1 MARALQKRI
10 YTETEMRCLLLLLL
24 PCCCCILQSAA
35 GETDLSQLSSES
47 ASKVLEDSST
57 ESIHLAELWSKLR
70 ARDARQTM
78 TTPRP
83 PKPTS
88 DKEFERKVRRVL
100 RRQGLLRKQLA
111 ETVVE
116 AFARNKYQ
124 LLRLDEM
131 MHSAALGHDI
141 AYSNI

>member
-1 MARALQKRI
+1 M
-10 YTETEMRCLLLLLL
+10 
-24 PCCCCILQSAA
+24 
-35 GETDLSQLSSES
+35 
-47 ASKVLEDSST
+47 LEDSST
-57 ESIHLAELWSKLR
+57 EVAELWPKLR
-70 ARDARQTM
+70 PKDARQLIS
-78 TTPRP
+78 TPRP

-88 DKEFERKVRRVL
+88 DKEFNKKVRRVL
-100 RRQGLLRKQLA
+100 RRQGLLRRQLA